1 MAKKEKEI
9 KTNAMRLLE
18 QKKISYMVHTY
29 DGEEFH
35 DGVSVADMLGQPHE
49 IVYKTLVTVAK
60 SKEHYVFVIPIEAE
74 LDLKKAARAV
84 HEKSI
89 EMLPLKDLTDLTGY
103 VRGGCTCIGMK
114 KQFPVV
120 LDESAK
126 QFPVIMVSG
135 GRRGSQMEVNPEDL
149 MRAANGSFADVII
162 EEQNKNF
169 YSTKGHMKNFRFSYV
184 LYFYSDWLIYGI
196 CV

>member
-18 QKKISYMVHTY
+18 QKKIPYTVHTY

-84 HEKSI
+84 HEKSV
-89 EMLPLKDLTDLTGY
+89 EMLPLKELTELTGY

-114 KQFPVV
+114 KQFPR
-120 LDESAK
+120 
-126 QFPVIMVSG
+126 IMVSG
-135 GRRGSQMEVNPEDL
+135 GRRGSQIEVNPEDL
-149 MRAANGSFADVII
+149 MRAAGGTFADVVM
-162 EEQNKNF
+162 E
-169 YSTKGHMKNFRFSYV
+169 
-184 LYFYSDWLIYGI
+184 
-196 CV
+196 

>member
-18 QKKISYMVHTY
+18 QKKIPYTVHTY

-84 HEKSI
+84 HEKSV
-89 EMLPLKDLTDLTGY
+89 EMLHVKDITKVTGY
-103 VRGGCTCIGMK
+103 VRGGCTAIGMK
-114 KQFPVV
+114 KQFPTVI
-120 LDESAK
+120 DSSARSLEE
-126 QFPVIMVSG
+126 IYVSG
-135 GRRGSQMEVNPEDL
+135 GKIGMQLKLAPENL
-149 MRAANGSFADVII
+149 KKAANAEFADII
-162 EEQNKNF
+162 F
-169 YSTKGHMKNFRFSYV
+169 H
-184 LYFYSDWLIYGI
+184 
-196 CV
+196 